1 MQRWSESAKALAWY
15 SKGVASGEAAR
26 WGFKNPDS
34 MAAGHCSVWLDPPD
48 PGASVLMA

>member
-26 WGFKNPDS
+26 GGSKTRIAWLLVT
-34 MAAGHCSVWLDPPD
+34 AACGSIPQIQGHPC
-48 PGASVLMA
+48 